1 MSAPTGNGSV
11 NRDDTASTAAV
22 LVFALLGLTGLAG
35 TPRVGTDHMFPVLVS
50 AHQEVISCP
59 LFQCFHR

>member
-1 MSAPTGNGSV
+1 MSTPTRSGSV

-35 TPRVGTDHMFPVLVS
+35 TPRVAIDRMFPVLVS
-50 AHQEVISCP
+50 AHQEVSSCP
-59 LFQCFHR
+59 LFQWFHR